1 MPKNLLKVK
10 TERFLEIRD
19 PKKAVGL
26 WSHHAEFTATLH
38 PIAPTRITL
47 GRFFNADLVRHET
60 QAEALE
66 MIRAKGWNKS
76 PAKKMKE
83 YAAQYLGER
92 FDENGKGEWPPVPR
106 WFRAWHGFSKWLDNA
121 KTAKPDADVRLSFG
135 TPVTGAY
142 CAGEKHRTSRVVFLK
157 KNGRNFIG
165 VMMKDGWYGRD
176 IIEKSAYQADPYE
189 RLVLSPRHGAVW
201 QTVDA
206 DIITELVQEKR
217 FCFFEMERH
226 PFFDAL
232 TDEKNRAEVLGSI
245 SRNVEFYVHDPN
257 GPEER
262 FYMTWSATFNP
273 RKRKYDGCD
282 KSKVRLVETMSERS
296 KNWIGRRIEVTDPAK
311 ADEAARWVVEN
322 NGCVLLPPDASDELR
337 FAVMRSLFYITF
349 PERAIDEPGGL
360 LRGYQLPGRMV
371 QFATKQIRYDGGKDI
386 VERLRKKSQEAVD
399 RKRALVVDTLLG
411 RAARVVAERNG
422 IEQDEALRRIE
433 GVGGR
438 AVIETAAWRWGFM
451 EGNAL
456 SLFNATPQA
465 GSLKLPDLS
474 LAIGFEHRLG
484 LDGGKATVGKL
495 VQTARII
502 SLEESLDALRF
513 CKDVKIEAKRVFTP
527 RRGAEKDA
535 VVYAGDSLRI
545 IRDEG
550 RYFLLAIPKFAQY
563 QYERDLLFTP
573 GEEKSVA
580 VQAYRCVSDERMRS
594 RHDNHVEEE
603 QFDFNKIMNLARDGR
618 VYFYSLDVKD
628 ARWLFDATYTLANK
642 RPCRFIPT
650 VPQLF
655 MPGSP
660 LKTCHP
666 YRQNGVYLVTD
677 VPADTETIEVRMMFT
692 ANPQVRRD
700 GRKYEGRSW
709 KSYCDAYPDDAGREA
724 VLWPTGKPT
733 AESLKNA
740 ARRVVEADGIL
751 LTDAEHLSA
760 ALEGMGYV
768 ITQTSD
774 PYAPG
779 GIYHGYM
786 LADRVFKSTDGRVE
800 WREATGFKHKA
811 EPEGKFDRQKYTEA
825 KRKEDA
831 GKPLVEV
838 LSDRIGREAEAAFSE
853 RIEAE
858 VLADKKTAKFFT
870 LEAPIVIGD
879 EFKAMVAREFRRVAY
894 TGTMGWRQQ
903 IVRPAHEVALGIWLA
918 RLQPDPSLPERV
930 QTRQNAPVRPPAAK
944 AVPSPTPAQEKRL
957 SALDALLAESLVTQ
971 EEYDAK
977 RREIL
982 EAKS

>member
-1 MPKNLLKVK
+1 MV
-10 TERFLEIRD
+10 
-19 PKKAVGL
+19 
-26 WSHHAEFTATLH
+26 
-38 PIAPTRITL
+38 
-47 GRFFNADLVRHET
+47 
-60 QAEALE
+60 
-66 MIRAKGWNKS
+66 
-76 PAKKMKE
+76 
-83 YAAQYLGER
+83 
-92 FDENGKGEWPPVPR
+92 
-106 WFRAWHGFSKWLDNA
+106 
-121 KTAKPDADVRLSFG
+121 
-135 TPVTGAY
+135 
-142 CAGEKHRTSRVVFLK
+142 
-157 KNGRNFIG
+157 
-165 VMMKDGWYGRD
+165 
-176 IIEKSAYQADPYE
+176 
-189 RLVLSPRHGAVW
+189 
-201 QTVDA
+201 
-206 DIITELVQEKR
+206 
-217 FCFFEMERH
+217 
-226 PFFDAL
+226 
-232 TDEKNRAEVLGSI
+232 
-245 SRNVEFYVHDPN
+245 
-257 GPEER
+257 
-262 FYMTWSATFNP
+262 
-273 RKRKYDGCD
+273 
-282 KSKVRLVETMSERS
+282 
-296 KNWIGRRIEVTDPAK
+296 
-311 ADEAARWVVEN
+311 
-322 NGCVLLPPDASDELR
+322 
-337 FAVMRSLFYITF
+337 RSLFYITF

-386 VERLRKKSQEAVD
+386 VERLRKKSQDAVD

-411 RAARVVAERNG
+411 RAARIVAERNG
-422 IEQDEALRRIE
+422 IEKDEALRRIE
-433 GVGGR
+433 GAGGR

-456 SLFNATPQA
+456 SLFNANPQA
-465 GSLKLPDLS
+465 RSLKLPNLS

-527 RRGAEKDA
+527 RRGAEKHK
-535 VVYAGDSLRI
+535 VMYAGDSLRI

-580 VQAYRCVSDERMRS
+580 VQAYRCVSDEGMRS

-724 VLWPTGKPT
+724 VLWPTGEAT

-740 ARRVVEADGIL
+740 TRRVVEADGIL
-751 LTDAEHLSA
+751 LTDAEHLPA

-768 ITQTSD
+768 ITQTSA

-811 EPEGKFDRQKYTEA
+811 EPEGKFDRHKYTEA
-825 KRKEDA
+825 KRKENM

-838 LSDRIGREAEAAFSE
+838 LSERIGREAEAAFSE

-903 IVRPAHEVALGIWLA
+903 LIRPAHEVALGIWLA
-918 RLQPDPSLPERV
+918 RLQPDPSLPERA
-930 QTRQNAPVRPPAAK
+930 QTRQNAPVAAPAAK
-944 AVPSPTPAQEKRL
+944 PEPSPTPAQRKRL
-957 SALDALLAESLVTQ
+957 AALDALLEESLVTQ
-971 EEYDAK
+971 DEYDAK

-982 EAKS
+982 GVEP